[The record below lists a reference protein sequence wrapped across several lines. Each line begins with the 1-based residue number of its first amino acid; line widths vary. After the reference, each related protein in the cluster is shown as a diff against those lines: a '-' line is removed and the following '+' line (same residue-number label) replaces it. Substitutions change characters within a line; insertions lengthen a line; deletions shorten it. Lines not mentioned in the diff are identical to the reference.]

1 MTPVIK
7 LSKRIEFRYSR
18 RDKEIIVDRDG
29 RFPNYSAGDLV
40 ERRGKTWKAVEVN
53 PPTAQSRPAHS
64 AGPRCDPDG
73 SILGFGSTVRGAAL
87 LTIQPI
93 HPNECDIVWDV

>member
-29 RFPNYSAGDLV
+29 RFPSYTAGDLV
-40 ERRGKTWKAVEVN
+40 ERRGKTWKAVEVTLQQPN
-53 PPTAQSRPAHS
+53 P
-64 AGPRCDPDG
+64 GPH
-73 SILGFGSTVRGAAL
+73 TVL
-87 LTIQPI
+87 VHVVTLT
-93 HPNECDIVWDV
+93 DRF

>member
-29 RFPNYSAGDLV
+29 RFPSYTAGDLV
-40 ERRGKTWKAVEVN
+40 ERRGKTWKATQVWQSMPGSHSVSVHVVN
-53 PPTAQSRPAHS
+53 
-64 AGPRCDPDG
+64 
-73 SILGFGSTVRGAAL
+73 
-87 LTIQPI
+87 LT
-93 HPNECDIVWDV
+93 ESL